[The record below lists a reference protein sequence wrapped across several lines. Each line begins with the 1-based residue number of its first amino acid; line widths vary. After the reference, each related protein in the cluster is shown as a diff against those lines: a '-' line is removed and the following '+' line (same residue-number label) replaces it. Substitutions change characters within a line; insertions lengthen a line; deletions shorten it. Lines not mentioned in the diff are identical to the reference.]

1 MTLDRV
7 AVDICQIGSDRADG
21 KDGPIDVNLQPVAL
35 TQKGLGLVVENRKTK
50 STKVVTAGRG
60 LKIDKGTAFN
70 RGGREAADAEAAIWR
85 SLGAND
91 VAERETFV
99 LGVEPAV
106 RVQILVGEHSPLLE
120 EGADVA
126 LFGLEE
132 VS

>member
-1 MTLDRV
+1 LPLTFVRS
-7 AVDICQIGSDRADG
+7 AAQGGG

-35 TQKGLGLVVENRKTK
+35 TQKGLGLIVENRKTK

-60 LKIDKGTAFN
+60 LKIDKGPAFN
-70 RGGREAADAEAAIWR
+70 RDGREAADAEATIWR

-91 VAERETFV
+91 VAECETFV
-99 LGVEPAV
+99 LSVEPAV
-106 RVQILVGEHSPLLE
+106 DVQILVGEHSPLLE